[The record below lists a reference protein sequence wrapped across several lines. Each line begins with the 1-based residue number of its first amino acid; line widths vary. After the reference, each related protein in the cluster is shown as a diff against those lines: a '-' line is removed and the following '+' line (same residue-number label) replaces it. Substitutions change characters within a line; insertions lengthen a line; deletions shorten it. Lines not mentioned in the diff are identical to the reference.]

1 MKKYSTSTTLVIV
14 ESPAKCKKIEGYLG
28 PGYKCMA
35 TFGHLRELTN
45 LANVDISNN
54 FTAKYTVV
62 DNAIKQKQIALLK
75 GEIASAGTVL
85 LATDD
90 DREGEAIAWHVCM
103 MFDLSPERTK
113 RIIFHEV
120 TEKALQEA
128 VRNPRLLDMNI
139 VNAQQTRQILDL
151 LVGFK
156 ISPLLWKYITR
167 NAEKSLSA
175 GRCQTPALRLIYE
188 NQQEIQRSPGQKI
201 YNTTGYFSL
210 SSLGTTSVVPFDLNK
225 QYADEDNMVDFLE
238 ESSRFEY
245 VLSLS
250 EPVKVFKQPPKPLT
264 TSRIQQAASNELHI
278 SPKETMKICQTLYE
292 AGYIT
297 YMRTD
302 SEKYS
307 EEFKETVQTYIV
319 NTYDE
324 RYLQPI
330 TPTILSSK
338 KETKRE
344 KSKGKSKDGNK
355 NNGGDKDNDD
365 NKDKEKECAHEAIRP
380 TNISLKELPEKMESK
395 EKRMYKLIWQT
406 TLESCMTAASFYS
419 IKATISAPQ
428 NTQYSCT
435 SEIIDFPGWMA
446 VKKSLVQ
453 IDMAVQKIYTLF
465 SQKSDNVMI
474 SYNKVLSTVGF
485 KDTKQHYTEAR
496 LVNLLEEKGIGRPS
510 TFSSLV
516 DKIQERGY
524 VKKTDIPGRLVE
536 CRDFE
541 MSDGDVFE
549 TETQREFGA
558 EKHKLVIQPIGILV
572 LEFLEKHFMELFNY
586 DYTKKME
593 DSLDIIAKGTG
604 KGTGKG
610 TETCR
615 DCLDQIEN
623 LMSALENDTNIG
635 KVEFKI
641 DTQHT
646 YVVGKHG
653 PVIKFIDS
661 SGGVSFKPVKANI
674 DLRKLELGEYLLEDI
689 LIVQDESG
697 GMVKDLP
704 LGKYGGEDLF
714 VKSGK
719 FGMYAMWGKE
729 TRSLKCFGN
738 RPIENITFQE
748 VLEVLEKEGN
758 VVRAITDTIS
768 IRKSKRGDYIFFKTA
783 KMKKPGFFSLKECDV
798 DYMTVDV
805 SLVALWIKGRYG
817 IN

>member
-28 PGYKCMA
+28 AGYKCMA

-45 LANVDISNN
+45 LANVDMSNN

-62 DNAIKQKQIALLK
+62 DNTIKQKQITLLK
-75 GEIASAGTVL
+75 GEIALAGTIL

-103 MFDLSPERTK
+103 MFDLNPDRTK
-113 RIIFHEV
+113 RIVFHEV

-139 VNAQQTRQILDL
+139 VRAQQARQILDL

-188 NQQEIQRSPGQKI
+188 NQQEIDKSPGRKV
-201 YNTTGYFSL
+201 YNTVGYFSL
-210 SSLGTTSVVPFDLNK
+210 GSLGSSTIVPFDLNK
-225 QYADEDNMVDFLE
+225 QYDNEDSMVDFLE
-238 ESSRFEY
+238 ESNAFKYDISC
-245 VLSLS
+245 SK
-250 EPVKVFKQPPKPLT
+250 PVKTYKQPPRPLT

-278 SPKETMKICQTLYE
+278 SPKETMKLCQSLYE
-292 AGYIT
+292 GGYIT

-302 SEKYS
+302 SENYS
-307 EEFKETVQTYIV
+307 DEFKGAAQEYILK
-319 NTYDE
+319 TYDE
-324 RYLQPI
+324 RYLCDDLLQ
-330 TPTILSSK
+330 TQNDTK
-338 KETKRE
+338 KETKIGKKTKSGE
-344 KSKGKSKDGNK
+344 KE
-355 NNGGDKDNDD
+355 
-365 NKDKEKECAHEAIRP
+365 KDKGAAHEAIRP
-380 TNISLKELPEKMESK
+380 TNISLKELSDKMDTK

-406 TLESCMTAASFYS
+406 TLESCMSQASFFS
-419 IKATISAPQ
+419 IKATIVAPLEA
-428 NTQYSCT
+428 QYTCT
-435 SEIIDFPGWMA
+435 SEIIDFPGWTA
-446 VKKSLVQ
+446 VKKTLSSTAHMESKIYGIFSQGVSLV
-453 IDMAVQKIYTLF
+453 TCT
-465 SQKSDNVMI
+465 
-474 SYNKVLSTVGF
+474 KVLSTITF

-496 LVNLLEEKGIGRPS
+496 LVHLLEEKGIGRPS

-524 VKKTDIPGRLVE
+524 VKKMDIPGRLIE

-549 TETQREFGA
+549 TESQREFGA
-558 EKHKLVIQPIGILV
+558 EKHKLVIQPLGILV
-572 LEFLEKHFMELFNY
+572 LEFLEKHFMDLFNY
-586 DYTKKME
+586 DYTRRME
-593 DSLDIIAKGTG
+593 DALDNIAKGKASG
-604 KGTGKG
+604 EK
-610 TETCR
+610 TCQE
-615 DCLDQIEN
+615 CLDQIQR
-623 LMSALENDTNIG
+623 LVGLLENDTNSG

-641 DTQHT
+641 DDTHT
-646 YVVGKHG
+646 YVIGKHG
-653 PVIKFIDS
+653 PVIKCT
-661 SGGVSFKPVKANI
+661 SGVSVSFKPVKTNI
-674 DLRKLELGEYLLEDI
+674 DLRKLERGEYTLEDVVADV
-689 LIVQDESG
+689 LEKAGDS
-697 GMVKDLP
+697 P
-704 LGKYGGEDLF
+704 LGKHEGEDLF

-719 FGMYAMWGKE
+719 FGIYAAWGKE

-758 VVRAITDTIS
+758 IVRVISDTIS
-768 IRKSKRGDYIFFKTA
+768 IRKSKRGDYIFFKTP

-798 DYMTVDV
+798 DYMEADV
-805 SLVALWIKGRYG
+805 SLVARWINERFS
-817 IN
+817 IS